1 MVLEF
6 IQPIIIIIIIMAFTF
21 IVNQWIIGS
30 SDRSFFELL
39 VKQPRFVDKTDA
51 TLADYGFQEF
61 TTNDNSNRL
70 LATYNSLRYVSYFL
84 IAMAVVIGMMIFL
97 GEQFG
102 IQRKGQALDIIS
114 NSFFYILLLMFFPLL
129 WDTVATGVEA
139 LDIYIMNS
147 GNPTPDAAA
156 ARAKDLFIK
165 LGGVSTEVDMGKLFT
180 DIGNAVIGQHQG
192 LTQTFHDLM
201 TAVLRAFMAAMIF
214 LTMFIVGTMRIV
226 MTATIVVG
234 LPIILAIR
242 LIPWIRKPAD
252 RLLDTL
258 YGLVVATIISS
269 IVVVAGTAYLD
280 TMPKDTIE
288 QNFQATIA
296 AMGVILLAVLMP
308 VMLSPMLGSIITS
321 VTGMATTALAAGV
334 TAAGAG
340 IAGAAR
346 GASAMLGGGGAGQAM
361 AAAAMGGGG
370 GAAGGGL
377 GASLAKAA
385 MSGMGSTGR
394 VMARTFG
401 DLAGQA
407 TAGMASAAAARAA
420 TAGAA
425 TTLGTASA
433 APAGK
438 SGVMSAERDVG
449 VLSTTGIRPD
459 IAPAKAYDYKDAAPA
474 YFDSMHPTGTEPDR
488 KVPTDIGMRPVV
500 HGTEGVKPNYTTLD
514 DSLAAGIGDQDTI
527 KSGAVPV
534 LPGTSIY
541 QPEPVPM
548 TAGKKIMAAAKGA
561 ALGGLIGTTRG
572 LLSGNAMLSSSFGM
586 GEFKSAGKHVF
597 EAFDINNDGK
607 VDIQDASAGL
617 EQLKEGLIRA
627 KEILR
632 AKLTGAQKVVEA
644 QKGSHS
650 DGSPATEYGKWSEN

>member
-1 MVLEF
+1 
-6 IQPIIIIIIIMAFTF
+6 
-21 IVNQWIIGS
+21 
-30 SDRSFFELL
+30 
-39 VKQPRFVDKTDA
+39 
-51 TLADYGFQEF
+51 
-61 TTNDNSNRL
+61 
-70 LATYNSLRYVSYFL
+70 
-84 IAMAVVIGMMIFL
+84 MAVVIGMMIFL

-114 NSFFYILLLMFFPLL
+114 SSFFYILLMMFFPLL
-129 WDTVATGVEA
+129 WDTIATGVEA
-139 LDIYIMNS
+139 LDIYIMNP

-156 ARAKDLFIK
+156 ARAKDLFLK
-165 LGGVSTEVDMGKLFT
+165 LGGVSTEVDMGKVFT
-180 DIGNAVIGQHQG
+180 DIGNAVIGNHLG

-201 TAVLRAFMAAMIF
+201 TAVFRAFMAAMIF

-226 MTATIVVG
+226 MTATIIVG
-234 LPIILAIR
+234 LPVILAIR

-394 VMARTFG
+394 AMARTFG

-433 APAGK
+433 APAGRGG
-438 SGVMSAERDVG
+438 GVVSAERDIG

-459 IAPAKAYDYKDAAPA
+459 IAPAKAYDYKGAAPA
-474 YFDSMHPTGTEPDR
+474 YFDSMHSTRTEPER
-488 KVPTDIGMRPVV
+488 KVPTDIGIRPVV
-500 HGTEGVKPNYTTLD
+500 QGTEGVKPDYTTLD
-514 DSLAAGIGDQDTI
+514 DSLAIGVGKEDAI
-527 KSGAVPV
+527 RSGVVPI

-541 QPEPVPM
+541 EPEPVPM
-548 TAGKKIMAAAKGA
+548 SAGKKMLTAAKGA
-561 ALGGLIGTTRG
+561 ALGGLVGMSRG
-572 LLSGNAMLSSSFGM
+572 LLSGNAMLSSGFGM

-617 EQLKEGLIRA
+617 EQIKEGLIRA
-627 KEILR
+627 KDILR
-632 AKLTGAQKVVEA
+632 AKLAGAQKVVEA
-644 QKGSHS
+644 EQGVSGR
-650 DGSPATEYGKWSEN
+650 DSPAKEWEGKTRN

>member
-21 IVNQWIIGS
+21 VVNQWIGS

-39 VKQPRFVDKTDA
+39 VKQPRFVDKPDA
-51 TLADYGFQEF
+51 TLADYAFQGFASSEGGQN
-61 TTNDNSNRL
+61 TL
-70 LATYNSLRYVSYFL
+70 LATYNSLRYISIFL

-114 NSFFYILLLMFFPLL
+114 SSFFYILLLMFFPLL

-139 LDIYIMNS
+139 LDIYIMNP

-165 LGGVSTEVDMGKLFT
+165 LGGISTEVDMGKVFT
-180 DIGNAVIGQHQG
+180 DIGNAVIGNHQG

-201 TAVLRAFMAAMIF
+201 TAVFRAFMAAMIF

-226 MTATIVVG
+226 MTATIIVG
-234 LPIILAIR
+234 LPVILSIR

-280 TMPKDTIE
+280 TMPKDTVE

-346 GASAMLGGGGAGQAM
+346 GAGAMLGGGGAGQAM
-361 AAAAMGGGG
+361 AAAMGGGG

-385 MSGMGSTGR
+385 MSGMGATGR
-394 VMARTFG
+394 AMARGFG
-401 DLAGQA
+401 DLAGMA
-407 TAGMASAAAARAA
+407 AGAAAAG
-420 TAGAA
+420 GAA
-425 TTLGTASA
+425 S
-433 APAGK
+433 APAAGR
-438 SGVMSAERDVG
+438 GATMSAERDVG
-449 VLSTTGIRPD
+449 VLSTTGIGPD
-459 IAPAKAYDYKDAAPA
+459 IAPAKVYDYKSAAPA
-474 YFDSMHPTGTEPDR
+474 YYWGIHPGRTEPER
-488 KVPTDIGMRPVV
+488 KVPAGIGVRPVV
-500 HGTEGVKPNYTTLD
+500 RGTEGVKPDYTTLD
-514 DSLAAGIGDQDTI
+514 ESFTRGMESGDKEAIQ
-527 KSGAVPV
+527 SGTVPV
-534 LPGTSIY
+534 LPGISIY

-548 TAGKKIMAAAKGA
+548 TAGRKMLAAAKGA
-561 ALGGLIGTTRG
+561 ALGGLVGTTRG
-572 LLSGNAMLSSSFGM
+572 LLSGNAMISSSFGM
-586 GEFKSAGKHVF
+586 GEFRSAGKHVF
-597 EAFDINNDGK
+597 EAFDTNHDGR
-607 VDIQDASAGL
+607 VDVQDLSVSAG
-617 EQLKEGLIRA
+617 EIRRSLIKYR
-627 KEILR
+627 EMLR
-632 AKLTGAQKVVEA
+632 AKLGGAEKVVEV
-644 QKGSHS
+644 QQGLPDS
-650 DGSPATEYGKWSEN
+650 GSPVKEWQRKTDT

>member
-6 IQPIIIIIIIMAFTF
+6 IQPIIIIIIILAFTF
-21 IVNQWIIGS
+21 IVNQWIGS

-39 VKQPRFVDKTDA
+39 IKQPRFVDRPDA
-51 TLADYGFQEF
+51 TLADYSYQGFTGSEGGQN
-61 TTNDNSNRL
+61 TL
-70 LATYNSLRYVSYFL
+70 LATYNSLRYISIFL

-102 IQRKGQALDIIS
+102 IQKKGQALDIIS
-114 NSFFYILLLMFFPLL
+114 NSFFYILLMIFFPLL

-139 LDIYIMNS
+139 LDIYIMNP
-147 GNPTPDAAA
+147 GEPTSDAAA
-156 ARAKDLFIK
+156 ARAKDLFLK

-180 DIGNAVIGQHQG
+180 DIGNAVIGNHQG

-201 TAVLRAFMAAMIF
+201 TAVFRAFMAAMIF

-226 MTATIVVG
+226 MTATIIVG
-234 LPIILAIR
+234 LPVILAIR

-296 AMGVILLAVLMP
+296 AMGVILLAILMP

-346 GASAMLGGGGAGQAM
+346 GAGVMLGGGGAGQAM
-361 AAAAMGGGG
+361 AAAMGGGG
-370 GAAGGGL
+370 GGVGGGGL

-394 VMARTFG
+394 AMASTFG
-401 DLAGQA
+401 NLAGQA
-407 TAGMASAAAARAA
+407 TGSMAGAAAARAA
-420 TAGAA
+420 ATGAA
-425 TTLGTASA
+425 MTAGTASA
-433 APAGK
+433 APGGK
-438 SGVMSAERDVG
+438 SGVMSAERDIG

-459 IAPAKAYDYKDAAPA
+459 IAPAKAYDYKGAAPA

-488 KVPTDIGMRPVV
+488 KVPTDIGIRPVIQ
-500 HGTEGVKPNYTTLD
+500 GTENVKPDYTTLD
-514 DSLAAGIGDQDTI
+514 DSLAIGVGKPDAI
-527 KSGAVPV
+527 ENGVVPV

-541 QPEPVPM
+541 QPEPAPM
-548 TAGKKIMAAAKGA
+548 TTGKKILLAAKGA
-561 ALGGLIGTTRG
+561 ALGSLVGTSRG
-572 LLSGNAMLSSSFGM
+572 LLSGNAMLSSGFGM

-607 VDIQDASAGL
+607 VDLQDASAGL
-617 EQLKEGLIRA
+617 EQIKEGLIRA
-627 KEILR
+627 KDILR
-632 AKLTGAQKVVEA
+632 AKLAGAQKVVEA
-644 QKGSHS
+644 QQGVSGR
-650 DGSPATEYGKWSEN
+650 DSPAKEWEGKTRN